1 LKFWKGKKMFKM
13 LEDCGYK
20 RINSEAE
27 AYQLLRWY
35 FKKKRLHGAEIRFDK
50 RLYSHTN
57 PLNIEV
63 GAYYKIWKHPLGG
76 RFFQVYGKN
85 SLTYMIDRAREL
97 AATVGDVN
105 PVYSSLFKND
115 SIEGRC
121 EDYLIDYFLN
131 GGTLEGA
138 AEFGS
143 MANEIFD
150 VCKDIKNG

>member
-1 LKFWKGKKMFKM
+1 MFKM

-63 GAYYKIWKHPLGG
+63 GAYYKIWDHPLGG

-85 SLTYMIDRAREL
+85 SLTHMIDKAKAL
-97 AATVGDVN
+97 AWTVCNVN
-105 PVYSSLFKND
+105 HLYFPLDGNA

-121 EDYLIDYFLN
+121 EDYLITYFIN
-131 GGTLEGA
+131 GGALEGT
-138 AEFGS
+138 AEFGR

-150 VCKDIKNG
+150 VCKEVKNGSL